1 MTKNKITILR
11 KIAVSPIRIGDVNG
25 FNFTPVEGSKGL
37 HAFESLTGSGVC
49 FLVKGDRFR
58 DSRCVFV

>member
-11 KIAVSPIRIGDVNG
+11 KIAVSPIRIGNVDG

-37 HAFESLTGSGVC
+37 HQFESLEGFGFC
-49 FLVKGDRFR
+49 FLAEGDRFR
-58 DSRCVFV
+58 DSRCVFG